1 MWTSILPLILR
12 YYDCILGLL
21 TMWYFFNFF
30 FLFYE
35 EFFFKDLENTVTFC
49 CDEVKELN
57 VVVTGI
63 LKSLTTTTT
72 TTTTETVTPPEYITT
87 PLPVTTPLTGVCQ
100 INM

>member
-1 MWTSILPLILR
+1 VV
-12 YYDCILGLL
+12 
-21 TMWYFFNFF
+21 FFIIIFI
-30 FLFYE
+30 LFYDE
-35 EFFFKDLENTVTFC
+35 YFFKDLENTVTFC

-72 TTTTETVTPPEYITT
+72 TETVTPPDYSTT

>member
-1 MWTSILPLILR
+1 M
-12 YYDCILGLL
+12 
-21 TMWYFFNFF
+21 
-30 FLFYE
+30 
-35 EFFFKDLENTVTFC
+35 FFKDLENTVTFC

-72 TTTTETVTPPEYITT
+72 TETVTPPDYSTT

>member
-1 MWTSILPLILR
+1 MV
-12 YYDCILGLL
+12 
-21 TMWYFFNFF
+21 FFIIFL
-30 FLFYE
+30 FLFYDE
-35 EFFFKDLENTVTFC
+35 YFFKDLENTVTFC

-72 TTTTETVTPPEYITT
+72 TETVTPPDYSTT